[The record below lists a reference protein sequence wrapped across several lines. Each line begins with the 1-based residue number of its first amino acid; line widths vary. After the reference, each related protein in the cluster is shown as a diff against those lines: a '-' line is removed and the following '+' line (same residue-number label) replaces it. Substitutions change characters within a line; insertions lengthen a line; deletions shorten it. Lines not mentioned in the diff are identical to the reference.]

1 MPEPVAIDE
10 QVASTAR
17 GPEAPSAASE
27 LQTITIEAQP
37 PPNSAETALV
47 LSAKAPLP
55 AGTDSPVDSESVGSE
70 LENLRS
76 LLVTLEDQFY
86 DPDKLLLLL
95 LPAVTEAIRD
105 RLKQRSSAIASVL
118 RSEMSI
124 PIEEQIAVE
133 RDAIIDA
140 LYPVIG
146 STLAEYFIET
156 LRTINSRVAG
166 NSVDGV
172 KPVEDD
178 LPVAAG
184 PIVQGLFLIHRST
197 GLLLAQA
204 VNNNQLINTAERR
217 SELLTAIRS
226 AANTHL
232 QQPQS
237 LSQTGQYRQGQIFVE
252 LAEPCYLAALVQGDP
267 PVSFLRHMG
276 HLLKAITVDHGELLA
291 TFEGDTSAVPEAIA
305 HRLRRLLH
313 RHTGSGANR
322 SKRWIGLGLL
332 LLGGIAASIWGL
344 QEWRDRRLVAIA
356 TQVERTAELLNQ
368 GSGVAITAAT
378 EDNQVI
384 LEGDVLQFNSMADI
398 RAAFNQI
405 EGVETVIDRVN
416 TQPLTIPIE
425 IYFYPNSTSI
435 SPRDIANKIVSV
447 VELLG
452 QYPDFNLKVIGYQNP
467 VDEATASDLALDR
480 SLAVADALADQGIAR
495 DRLEVVEATGTPPGV
510 NVERQPWLSRAVLF
524 ELVPL
529 QPGPQ

>member
-146 STLAEYFIET
+146 STLAEYFTET

-232 QQPQS
+232 
-237 LSQTGQYRQGQIFVE
+237 
-252 LAEPCYLAALVQGDP
+252 
-267 PVSFLRHMG
+267 
-276 HLLKAITVDHGELLA
+276 
-291 TFEGDTSAVPEAIA
+291 
-305 HRLRRLLH
+305 
-313 RHTGSGANR
+313 
-322 SKRWIGLGLL
+322 
-332 LLGGIAASIWGL
+332 
-344 QEWRDRRLVAIA
+344 
-356 TQVERTAELLNQ
+356 
-368 GSGVAITAAT
+368 
-378 EDNQVI
+378 
-384 LEGDVLQFNSMADI
+384 
-398 RAAFNQI
+398 
-405 EGVETVIDRVN
+405 
-416 TQPLTIPIE
+416 
-425 IYFYPNSTSI
+425 
-435 SPRDIANKIVSV
+435 
-447 VELLG
+447 
-452 QYPDFNLKVIGYQNP
+452 
-467 VDEATASDLALDR
+467 
-480 SLAVADALADQGIAR
+480 
-495 DRLEVVEATGTPPGV
+495 
-510 NVERQPWLSRAVLF
+510 
-524 ELVPL
+524 
-529 QPGPQ
+529 